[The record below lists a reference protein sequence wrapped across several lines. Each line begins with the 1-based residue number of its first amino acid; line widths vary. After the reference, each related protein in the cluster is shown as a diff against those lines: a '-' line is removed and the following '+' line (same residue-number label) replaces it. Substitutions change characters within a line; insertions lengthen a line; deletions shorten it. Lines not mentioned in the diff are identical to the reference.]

1 MTAWERVFHALLFE
15 CFAIIFTVI
24 LTSWL
29 TSHRMADLTVVI
41 VMISVIAMVWNVIFN
56 WGFDKVFTGER
67 VQRGLGIRIL
77 HSFLFEGGLL
87 VFTIPL
93 VMYMLDIGWWQ
104 AFVMDIG
111 MTLFVL
117 VYSVVFNWVYD
128 YLRLRWVKSG

>member
-29 TSHRMADLTVVI
+29 TSHRMLDLTAVI

-87 VFTIPL
+87 VFYYPTGDVYAEYWL
-93 VMYMLDIGWWQ
+93 VAGVCDGYWNDFICVG
-104 AFVMDIG
+104 
-111 MTLFVL
+111 LFGD
-117 VYSVVFNWVYD
+117 F
-128 YLRLRWVKSG
+128 

>member
-24 LTSWL
+24 FTSWL
-29 TSHRMADLTVVI
+29 TSHRMVDLTAVI

-128 YLRLRWVKSG
+128 HLRLRWVKSG